1 MKLSSILSSSFAAL
15 GLGATAIVGAA
26 STFAEAE
33 PEKSKDIIAA
43 QIRDQGF
50 ACNKALG
57 AVRDRAASKPNEAV
71 WTLTCENAS
80 YRVRLVPNMAAH
92 VELLPDSAPTGT
104 GNQTQP

>member
-1 MKLSSILSSSFAAL
+1 MKSSTILSSSFAAL
-15 GLGATAIVGAA
+15 GLGATVIVGAEP
-26 STFAEAE
+26 TFAEAE
-33 PEKSKDIIAA
+33 LEKSKDIIAA

-57 AVRDRAASKPNEAV
+57 AVRDRAASRPNEAV

-92 VELLPDSAPTGT
+92 VERLPDSAPTGT
-104 GNQTQP
+104 GKETQP

>member
-1 MKLSSILSSSFAAL
+1 MKLHSILSSSFAAL
-15 GLGATAIVGAA
+15 GLGATVIVGAP

-33 PEKSKDIIAA
+33 LEKSEDIIAA

-50 ACNKALG
+50 ACDKALV
-57 AVRDRAASKPNEAV
+57 AVRDKAASKPNEAV

-92 VELLPDSAPTGT
+92 VERLPDSTPTGT
-104 GNQTQP
+104 GNETQP

>member
-1 MKLSSILSSSFAAL
+1 MNLSSILSISFAAL

-33 PEKSKDIIAA
+33 LEQSKDIIAA

-50 ACNKALG
+50 ACDKALG
-57 AVRDRAASKPNEAV
+57 AERDRAASRPNEAV
-71 WTLTCENAS
+71 WTLICENAS

-92 VELLPDSAPTGT
+92 VERLPDNAPTGT
-104 GNQTQP
+104 GKETQQ